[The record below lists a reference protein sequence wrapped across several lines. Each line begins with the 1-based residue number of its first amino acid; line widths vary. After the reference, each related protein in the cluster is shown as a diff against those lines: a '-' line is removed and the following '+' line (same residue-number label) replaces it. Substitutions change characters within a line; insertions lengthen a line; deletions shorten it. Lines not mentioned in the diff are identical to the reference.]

1 MALPKRTIRGSQNI
15 RTLSGRA
22 DDKFRPHKVFL
33 RVACLE
39 MERERRGHER
49 TSALERVRTIE
60 DRFSE
65 IDAEKRDLMAEL
77 AAPKPRERLAQA
89 PCEPLPTP
97 VKLLR
102 GGNGFKFKY

>member
-22 DDKFRPHKVFL
+22 DDKFLPHKVFL

-39 MERERRGHER
+39 MERERRGQER
-49 TSALERVRTIE
+49 RSALERVRTIE

-65 IDAEKRDLMAEL
+65 IDAEKRELMAGL
-77 AAPKPRERLAQA
+77 AAPKPERWPAEVPSA
-89 PCEPLPTP
+89 PPPG
-97 VKLLR
+97 KLLR
-102 GGNGFKFKY
+102 GGDGFKFKY